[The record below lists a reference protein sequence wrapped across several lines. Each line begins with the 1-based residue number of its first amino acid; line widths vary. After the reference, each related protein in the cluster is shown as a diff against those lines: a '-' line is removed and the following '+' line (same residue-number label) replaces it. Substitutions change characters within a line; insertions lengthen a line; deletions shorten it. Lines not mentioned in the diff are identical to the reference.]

1 MKTLKEYINESL
13 LDDFDEIEKTVD
25 PREQVIQ
32 FLKDNYKRASSF
44 KISRKPNNDGYYEV
58 DCSKHSVVEVC
69 NKDITSLTNNLFI
82 FVNVKGSFYCYSCY
96 NLTSLEGSPNEVG
109 VHFSCSSCINL
120 TTLKG
125 APKEVGG
132 NFNCSDCN
140 NLTSFES
147 APEKV
152 DGNFNCSHCVN
163 LTSLEGAPKIGG
175 HFDYSNC
182 PKLKI

>member
-32 FLKDNYKRASSF
+32 FLKDNYKKPSKF
-44 KISRKPNNDGYYEV
+44 KISRKPNDDGYYEV
-58 DCSKHSVVEVC
+58 DCSNHSVVEVC
-69 NKDITSLTNNLFI
+69 NRDITSLTNNLFI
-82 FVNVKGSFYCYSCY
+82 FVNVKGSFYCYYCY

-109 VHFSCSSCINL
+109 AHFSCSSCINL

-140 NLTSFES
+140 NLTS
-147 APEKV
+147 
-152 DGNFNCSHCVN
+152 
-163 LTSLEGAPKIGG
+163 LEGAPKKVGY
-175 HFDYSNC
+175 FDHSYC
-182 PKLKI
+182 PKLKL